1 MKKLKGTKCEFGY
14 ISSQK
19 KFQALMLLL
28 YIAIGVGLFLTG
40 FLITGT
46 RANLFTVLG
55 ILMALPGAKR
65 VIALVVMVPRKSVEK
80 ERYDKMRSAL
90 SKESGLLT
98 DYVFTSPDKVMNLD
112 FVVVDQKNV
121 MGILGKDGQD
131 VKYMTDYLQKGIDET
146 VSGCDVR
153 IFFTDEDFYKFY
165 EKRSTSETTTGDM
178 SPDEIEEAGNEEQ
191 EEIIK
196 YLKILAV

>member
-1 MKKLKGTKCEFGY
+1 MKNFKGTKCEFGY

-28 YIAIGVGLFLTG
+28 YIMIGVGLFLIG

-65 VIALVVMVPRKSVEK
+65 VIALVVMVPHQSVGK
-80 ERYDKMRSAL
+80 ERYDRMRSEL
-90 SKESGLLT
+90 TDGSVLLT
-98 DYVFTSPDKVMNLD
+98 DYVFTSPEKIMNLD
-112 FVVVDQKNV
+112 FVVVYRNNV

-131 VKYMTDYLQKGIDET
+131 VKYMTDYLQKGVDET
-146 VSGCDVR
+146 ASGYHVR
-153 IFFTDEDFYKFY
+153 IFFTDEDFCKFY
-165 EKRSTSETTTGDM
+165 KRM
-178 SPDEIEEAGNEEQ
+178 PEEDREGQ
-191 EEIIK
+191 EENGEMKQDEVVK